1 MDVGGPSRGV
11 PTAAVSVGTAGV
23 TPATDGSTAAVVVAA
38 VAAVAAAAVAI
49 FSIIRV
55 GAGGRMEM
63 VTCCFITL
71 PSKPSPA
78 GDAVALMVSTCIPHG
93 RAGRGSVQFTN
104 CQHKEK
110 KKKERYIYDEGK
122 GCASIFTSLPPHL
135 LIIMTFLPCAERLAV
150 IQHRKCP

>member
-23 TPATDGSTAAVVVAA
+23 TPATDGSTAAAVVVAVA
-38 VAAVAAAAVAI
+38 ATAAVAIVAI
-49 FSIIRV
+49 FSINRV

-71 PSKPSPA
+71 PPSQPSPA

-104 CQHKEK
+104 CQYKEK
-110 KKKERYIYDEGK
+110 KKKERYI
-122 GCASIFTSLPPHL
+122 
-135 LIIMTFLPCAERLAV
+135 
-150 IQHRKCP
+150 

>member
-23 TPATDGSTAAVVVAA
+23 TPATDGSTAAAVVV
-38 VAAVAAAAVAI
+38 AVAAAAVAI
-49 FSIIRV
+49 VAIFSINRV
-55 GAGGRMEM
+55 AL

-71 PSKPSPA
+71 PPSQPSPA

-93 RAGRGSVQFTN
+93 RAGRGSAQFTN

-110 KKKERYIYDEGK
+110 KKKERYIGK
-122 GCASIFTSLPPHL
+122 GAHLFLPPPSSS
-135 LIIMTFLPCAERLAV
+135 FLPCAERLAV

>member
-23 TPATDGSTAAVVVAA
+23 TPATDGSTAAAV
-38 VAAVAAAAVAI
+38 VAAVAAAAAAIVAI

-71 PSKPSPA
+71 PP
-78 GDAVALMVSTCIPHG
+78 
-93 RAGRGSVQFTN
+93 
-104 CQHKEK
+104 
-110 KKKERYIYDEGK
+110 
-122 GCASIFTSLPPHL
+122 
-135 LIIMTFLPCAERLAV
+135 
-150 IQHRKCP
+150 